1 MKIFKKK
8 STQFAKYG
16 IHLPVEEA
24 GMFIFMFFLRGW
36 LIFSKGV
43 ISNLCIMGFDSDVQ
57 CVLAVGLN
65 KTELTNVRQIW
76 WISALKS
83 SLNTVFASLI
93 VFISSAHLSSS
104 WILISALVGR
114 VH

>member
-24 GMFIFMFFLRGW
+24 GMFIFMFFLRSW

-76 WISALKS
+76 
-83 SLNTVFASLI
+83 
-93 VFISSAHLSSS
+93 
-104 WILISALVGR
+104 
-114 VH
+114 